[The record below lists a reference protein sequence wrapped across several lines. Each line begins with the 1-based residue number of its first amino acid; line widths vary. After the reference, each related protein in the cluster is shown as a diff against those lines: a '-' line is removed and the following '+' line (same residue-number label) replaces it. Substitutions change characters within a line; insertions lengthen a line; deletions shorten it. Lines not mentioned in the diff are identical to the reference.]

1 MSSENGGFNS
11 SKPASEV
18 MSEFEGVLRSLCIR
32 RDREEIAIYD
42 TTTPIEFGIS

>member
-18 MSEFEGVLRSLCIR
+18 MSEFEGVSLPASVHSLRTLR
-32 RDREEIAIYD
+32 
-42 TTTPIEFGIS
+42 